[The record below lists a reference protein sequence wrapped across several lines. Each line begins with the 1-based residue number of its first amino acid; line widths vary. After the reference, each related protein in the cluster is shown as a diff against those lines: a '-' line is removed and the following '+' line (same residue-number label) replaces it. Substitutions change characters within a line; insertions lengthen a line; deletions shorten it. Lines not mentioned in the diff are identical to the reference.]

1 MTNFNSLDNLNA
13 YCMEKENMQTLS
25 EKMYEIDAKYTP
37 MDTQQA
43 LDIIKDVQINLNQH
57 LLETLIIMSDDPD
70 AFTATEMLAHRIAMA
85 GFRQLMAPMS

>member
-1 MTNFNSLDNLNA
+1 MTNFNSLENLNA
-13 YCMEKENMQTLS
+13 YCMGKNNMT
-25 EKMYEIDAKYTP
+25 
-37 MDTQQA
+37 TQQA